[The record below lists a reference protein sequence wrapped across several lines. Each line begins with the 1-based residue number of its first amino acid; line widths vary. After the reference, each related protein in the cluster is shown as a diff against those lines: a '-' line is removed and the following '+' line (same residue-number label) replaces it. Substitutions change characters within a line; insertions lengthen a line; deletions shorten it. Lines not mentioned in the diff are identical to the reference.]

1 MVGNAG
7 CFGLETADVLVS
19 ADVWNVAEARM
30 ETLSNSDL
38 GFAYRTS
45 VLKNSTDRFVVSA
58 TFDLSLRKQGNA
70 YEAMDVSA
78 FRELRRT
85 KQPAGRTCGSFF
97 KNPEGHSA

>member
-1 MVGNAG
+1 
-7 CFGLETADVLVS
+7 
-19 ADVWNVAEARM
+19 M
-30 ETLSNSDL
+30 ETLGNADL

-58 TFDLSLRKQGNA
+58 VFDLSLRKQGNA
-70 YEAMDVSA
+70 YEAMDVSE
-78 FRELRRT
+78 FRDLRKT